1 MNTLTIYRSGS
12 PSVVINID
20 ERTIFSQKLMTEH
33 RIIAE
38 FYSATVLDIAIG
50 DYVTHNSENFY
61 INRLPG
67 VVKINSST
75 YQYRIDFESVW
86 YDLKKKLFIAT
97 DGLAEY
103 GYTGTATDFVTSIV
117 ANMNATGFT
126 GGWTVGTVDTTEEK
140 TIVFSNMSCAAA
152 LIRVAET
159 FALEF
164 SITTKSISLRAS
176 VGSDTA
182 YSFEY
187 GKDNGLYKLE
197 RQQVSDQN
205 IVTRVYGFGSTVNIP
220 YNYRDRAKRLVFET
234 GTPAVRFLE
243 KNVATYGLI
252 EGQYTNNDIYPNR
265 TGIITAVNMVF
276 DGNTFDNRT
285 SYIEDTSIDF
295 DINDYLIE
303 GMEAMIVFKSGDL
316 SGQEFVIWK
325 YDHTL
330 HRIYFN
336 AQSDEDGYTTP
347 NPLNVA
353 AVNDLY
359 TLVNISL
366 PQSYIDTAEAALL
379 AATQAYLDENSVPM
393 VVYDIEIDPKFA
405 KAGTIVLHAGDRVT
419 IVDTALGI
427 NSLIRIAEI
436 QYPLSNVYKIKAV
449 IADSVPYTLEER
461 VIQKTVTNLTETRI
475 VDRTSDELARRNAMR
490 QRQLRELVFD
500 SDNYFDPDRIR
511 PLSVETMYL
520 SVGAKSQNFRL
531 VGVTIQCNYQGDPN
545 RLYCSTG
552 ELHHFE
558 VPDANGYDWIIG
570 SAYDTGASFMDPATA
585 YYLYAKCHK
594 ASSAAEWELT
604 TAQLAADGNDGYYH
618 FLVGVIYSVYDGVR
632 DFDLT
637 YGMTYI
643 NGRTITT
650 GKIQSLDHL
659 AYLDLTAGTF
669 RLGDASA
676 GLDWNVSTP
685 GALTIRG
692 SLIQRASGE
701 TFGITVFR
709 GAYSPTTVYEYGDM
723 VTYGGSTWIYHNATA
738 ASGITPTEGAYWTAA
753 AAGTAGADGT
763 SPVGIFRGNWSIGV
777 DYYGTSSRV
786 DIVFNEYDQLY
797 YIAKP
802 TAGDPF
808 RGLRPDLYPT
818 HWSSFGANFESIA
831 TNLLFAETAFLDNV
845 GVRLFEGV
853 PVGVGDL
860 DGTVATVQAN
870 VVGTARID
878 YVELTGTGGSANV
891 TCNGVTRLATFTDSL
906 ALTAQAFRYEW
917 YTDYLAA
924 GVMVSYSG
932 DRIIFTE
939 VNGND
944 FSGATDITNVSDDL
958 DGGSGT
964 TQSHSEGA
972 ARVDEITITGT
983 GGMAYVTCDGLT
995 RWLYFSESIAQTI
1008 DNFITTNYAAYLA
1021 GDVILTR
1028 DGNKLVLTSRYKGQ
1042 NFTGTT
1048 SCDNLASPWSGAI
1061 SIEGNEIWENHTNSN
1076 SFAAILINMKGYNGG
1091 VTFGR
1096 ELVIGNGKN
1105 SIVCRMGYN
1114 ASGARDYFQLNVDR
1128 FTIDADRIP
1137 HSTSGL
1143 LKNDV
1148 YVDANGF
1155 IKLVM

>member
-1 MNTLTIYRSGS
+1 MNTLTIYRSGA
-12 PSVVINID
+12 PSITINID

-33 RIIAE
+33 RISTN
-38 FYSATVLDIAIG
+38 FYSNTVLDIQIG
-50 DYVTHNSENFY
+50 DYVTLNSENFY

-67 VVKINSST
+67 VTKINT
-75 YQYRIDFESVW
+75 FTFNYQIEFESVW
-86 YDLKKKLFIAT
+86 YDMRKKLFIST

-103 GYTGTATDFVTSIV
+103 GYTGTATDFVTNIV
-117 ANMNATGFT
+117 ANLNVTGS
-126 GGWTVGTVDTTEEK
+126 GWTVGTIATTEEK
-140 TIVFSNMSCAAA
+140 TIVFSNESCAAA
-152 LIRVAET
+152 LIKVAEA

-164 SITTKSISLRAS
+164 SITTKSISLTAS
-176 VGSDTA
+176 VGSATS
-182 YSFEY
+182 YTFEY

-197 RQQVSDQN
+197 RQQISDQN
-205 IVTRVYGFGSTVNIP
+205 IVTRVYGYGSTANIP
-220 YNYRDRAKRLVFET
+220 YGYRNRAKRLVFET
-234 GTPAVRFLE
+234 GTPPVRYLE
-243 KNVATYGLI
+243 KNVSLYGVI

-265 TGIITAVNMVF
+265 TGTVTAVNMAF
-276 DGNTFDNRT
+276 EGNNYNSRD

-295 DINDYLIE
+295 DLNDYLIE
-303 GMEAMIVFKSGDL
+303 GMVALIVFKTGDL
-316 SGQEFVIWK
+316 SGQEFEIWK
-325 YDHTL
+325 YDHATK
-330 HRIYFN
+330 RVYFN
-336 AQSDEDGYTTP
+336 SQSDEDGYTTP

-359 TLVNISL
+359 TFVNIAL
-366 PQSYIDTAEAALL
+366 PQSYIDTAEAALQ
-379 AATQAYLDENSVPM
+379 AATQAWLDENSVPM
-393 VVYDIEIDPKFA
+393 VVYTIDIDPKYA
-405 KAGTIVLHAGDRVT
+405 KTNEVVLKAGDRVT
-419 IVDTALGI
+419 VVDTQLGI
-427 NSLIRIAEI
+427 NNLIRIASVE
-436 QYPLSNVYKIKAV
+436 YPLTNTYKIKAV
-449 IADSVPYTLEER
+449 IADSVPYTINER
-461 VIQKTVTNLTETRI
+461 VIQNAINSQTETRI

-490 QRQLRELVFD
+490 QRQLKDLIFD
-500 SDNYFDPDRIR
+500 SDNYFDLTRIR

-531 VGVTIQCNYQGDPN
+531 VGVTIQVNYQGDPN

-558 VPDANGYDWIIG
+558 LPDENGYDWIIG
-570 SAYDTGASFMDPATA
+570 SAYDSGAGALDPDTA

-618 FLVGVIYSVYDGVR
+618 LLVGVIYAVYNGVR

-650 GKIQSLDHL
+650 GKIQSLDEL
-659 AYLDLTAGTF
+659 AYLDLTEGTF
-669 RLGDASA
+669 RLGDANK
-676 GLDWNVSTP
+676 GLDWNVTTP
-685 GALTIRG
+685 NTLTIRG
-692 SLIQRASGE
+692 SLVQRGSGD
-701 TFGITVFR
+701 TFAITVFR
-709 GAYSPTTVYEYGDM
+709 GAYAPTTVYEYGDI
-723 VTYGGSTWIYHNATA
+723 VTYGGTSWIYHSATP
-738 ASGITPTEGAYWTAA
+738 ASGITPAEGAYWTAMS
-753 AAGTAGADGT
+753 AGTPGADGT
-763 SPVGIFRGNWSIGV
+763 SPVGIFRGKWSIGV

-797 YIAKP
+797 YIALP
-802 TAGDPF
+802 TAGNPF

-831 TNLLFAETAFLDNV
+831 TQLLFAETAFLDNV

-860 DGTVATVQAN
+860 DGTVETVQAN

-878 YVELTGTGGSANV
+878 YVELTGTEGSANI
-891 TCNGVTRLATFTDSL
+891 TCNGITRLCSFVDDPAH
-906 ALTAQAFRYEW
+906 TAIGFRAEW
-917 YTDYLAA
+917 YTDFLAA
-924 GVMVSYSG
+924 GVMLTYSG

-939 VNGND
+939 INGND
-944 FSGATDITNVSDDL
+944 FSGPTTITNVSGDL

-972 ARVDEITITGT
+972 ARIDEITFTGT
-983 GGMAYVTCDGLT
+983 GGMAYVTCDGIT
-995 RWLYFSESIAQTI
+995 RWIYYSESIAQSI
-1008 DNFITTNYAAYLA
+1008 DNFITLNYQTWYA

-1028 DGNKLVLTSRYKGQ
+1028 SGDKLVLTSRYKGQ

-1061 SIEGNEIWENHTNSN
+1061 SIEGNEIWENYTNADA
-1076 SFAAILINMKGYNGG
+1076 FAAILINMKGYNGG
-1091 VTFGR
+1091 FTFGR

-1114 ASGARDYFQLNVDR
+1114 ASGARDYMQINVDR
-1128 FTIDADRIP
+1128 LTIDADRIP
-1137 HSTSGL
+1137 KSTTGL

-1155 IKLVM
+1155 LRLIL